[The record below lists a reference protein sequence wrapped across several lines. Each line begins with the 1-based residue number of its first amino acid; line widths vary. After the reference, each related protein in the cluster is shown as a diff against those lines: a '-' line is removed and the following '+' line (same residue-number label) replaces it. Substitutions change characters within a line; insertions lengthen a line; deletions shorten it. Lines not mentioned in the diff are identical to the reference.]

1 RGDDD
6 DSLTRRAI
14 RIAAERAGLTLTP
27 EQEQAVEAGL
37 DAGVLVITGGPGTGK
52 TTIVRVL
59 LSLLKGLKQSVGL
72 ACPTGRAAQRLQE
85 ATGEPARTIHRL
97 LEFGYEEGRGLVF
110 QRREDNPLDYD
121 VVLIDEASMVDL
133 RLMFHLLRALQA
145 GTRLILIGDVD
156 QLPSVGPGDV
166 LRDVIR
172 SGAVETVRLQRVF
185 RQGEDSG

>member
-1 RGDDD
+1 
-6 DSLTRRAI
+6 
-14 RIAAERAGLTLTP
+14 AERAGVCLTP

-52 TTIVRVL
+52 PTIVRVL

-85 ATGEPARTIHRL
+85 ATGEPASTIHRL

-110 QRREDNPLDYD
+110 QRHEENPLDAD
-121 VVLIDEASMVDL
+121 VVLIDEASMVDVWL
-133 RLMFHLLRALQA
+133 AHHLLRALRP

-156 QLPSVGPGDV
+156 QLPSVGPGNV
-166 LRDVIR
+166 LRDVIQ
-172 SGAVETVRLQRVF
+172 SGVVPTVRLRRVF
-185 RQGEDSG
+185 RQEEDSGIVQAAHAILQGRDPT